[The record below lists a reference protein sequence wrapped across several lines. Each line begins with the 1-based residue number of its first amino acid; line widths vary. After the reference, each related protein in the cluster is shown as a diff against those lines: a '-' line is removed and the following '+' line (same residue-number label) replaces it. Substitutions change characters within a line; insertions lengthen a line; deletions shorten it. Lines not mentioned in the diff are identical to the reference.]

1 MANVYM
7 LAYEK
12 GLKGIT
18 IYRDRSREGQPMST
32 GQTTTQTIADAPR
45 KPETKITPRKRAKRT
60 TG

>member
-1 MANVYM
+1 M

-32 GQTTTQTIADAPR
+32 GQSTTAQAAVEKKSEDQDYTA
-45 KPETKITPRKRAKRT
+45 
-60 TG
+60 